1 MKPTHWVLLGLTLC
15 VVSVAA
21 LFTVQNSGRTT
32 DLSLDLYFWAWHL
45 ERDVAVPYLLWGTLG
60 GGFLFGAIAGRV
72 SGRGTSASRSYTA
85 PTSSGYGTA
94 PVSDD
99 DWT

>member
-1 MKPTHWVLLGLTLC
+1 MKPTHWILLGLTLC
-15 VVSVAA
+15 VLTVAA

-45 ERDVAVPYLLWGTLG
+45 ERDVVVPYLLWGTLG
-60 GGFLFGAIAGRV
+60 GGFLAGSIAGRL
-72 SGRGTSASRSYTA
+72 SGRGESTASSYTA
-85 PTSSGYGTA
+85 PTSSYGSTSA
-94 PVSDD
+94 TDD